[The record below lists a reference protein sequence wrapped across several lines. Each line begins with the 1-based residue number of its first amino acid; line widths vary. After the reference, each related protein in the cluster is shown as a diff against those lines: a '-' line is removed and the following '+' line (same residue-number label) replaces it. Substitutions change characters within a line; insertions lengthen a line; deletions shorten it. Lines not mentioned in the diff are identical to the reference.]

1 MVPCTA
7 PFSVCHVTD
16 LLRVYASDQTPAP
29 YQDASEAWL
38 MPGAELGVEP
48 TVPMSAT
55 IAAMSTSNAVGVDAS
70 ANAGDLVVVP
80 TASLTATGSPRIL
93 VLRV

>member
-55 IAAMSTSNAVGVDAS
+55 IAAMSTSNAVGIDAS

-80 TASLTATGSPRIL
+80 TASLTVTGSPRIL